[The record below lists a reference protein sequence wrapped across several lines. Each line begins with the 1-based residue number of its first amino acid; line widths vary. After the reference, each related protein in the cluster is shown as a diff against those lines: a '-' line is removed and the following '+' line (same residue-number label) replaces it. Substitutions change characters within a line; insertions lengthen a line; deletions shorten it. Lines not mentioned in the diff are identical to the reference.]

1 MNLLKSYITY
11 GFAILLLIGVGVM
24 FYDVVIEAKAPATV
38 QEPFGYALWNS
49 WSFTIIIISVIIF
62 AGGMCILV
70 LLGGEWRW
78 E

>member
-11 GFAILLLIGVGVM
+11 GFAILLLIGVGFM

-38 QEPFGYALWNS
+38 QEPFSYALWNS

-62 AGGMCILV
+62 AGGMGILV